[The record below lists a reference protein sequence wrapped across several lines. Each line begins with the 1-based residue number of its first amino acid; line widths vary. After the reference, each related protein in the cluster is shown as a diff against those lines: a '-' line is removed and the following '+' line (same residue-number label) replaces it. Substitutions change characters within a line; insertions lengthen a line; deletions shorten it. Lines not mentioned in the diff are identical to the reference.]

1 MRLAPARLRL
11 LCAAAFALSVA
22 SPHHVAAQATAVA
35 PPSALTTP
43 STALPSPEDFFGFR
57 MGTDGQ
63 LAGWMEIQ
71 SYFRKVADASD
82 RVELVDVGPTTE
94 DQRMIAAI
102 VTAPE
107 NMARLAEI
115 KESSLRI
122 ADSRRIG
129 EDEALTLAARQPAVV
144 AIGCSIHA
152 TEIGATQMVN
162 ELLHLLATTD
172 DAGWL
177 AVLRQT
183 VIVLIPSLNPDG
195 HRLVMDWHDRT
206 RATPFAGAPQPW
218 LYHKYAGH
226 DVNRDGF
233 MMNLAESRSLARFF
247 YRVWRPQV
255 FLTMHQMGTK
265 GPRFFVPPTY
275 DPIDRNHDPLVWRTA
290 GLLGG
295 AMSLAL
301 EREGKSG
308 VVSSA
313 LYDYFWPG
321 YEDSA
326 PLGHN
331 IVCLLTEVA
340 SANLSAPID
349 VPPGELVGSARGLP
363 QYAPQVNFPNP
374 WPGGVWRLRDI
385 VDYELTAVRGLL
397 DAVARYRGDIVGNAF
412 EMSRRAVAKG
422 VAGDPYAFVIA
433 QEQHDPDAATKLVS
447 LLLDGGVEIQRAM
460 EPFRIGE
467 KDYGAGTDVVLM
479 AQPHRAYAKTLLESQ
494 SYPIRRLTP
503 NGPAERPYDM
513 TGWTLP
519 LQMGVTVERIDKEFE
534 LPVMTL
540 ADAPVRVP
548 AQIWG
553 ERRPS
558 YYLVDARGAGG
569 ARAINRLLSAG
580 VELTWTREPI
590 TAQGYWHA
598 PGTVVVRHSRESR
611 SIVEGI
617 ARELGLRAT
626 AMKGRT
632 PDAVS
637 PIGGARI
644 GIYRPWVDGIDEGWT
659 RWVLEQYGFAYRN
672 LGDAEVRRGSLRA
685 AWDVVVLPDMR
696 PERLIEGLRPGTVP
710 QEYAG
715 GLGQTGLDALGQFV
729 REGGTVVCLDS
740 SCHPLISA
748 MQLPV
753 TNALQSLPAETF
765 YCPGSLVRV
774 ALDPASPLAFGMQE
788 DTAAMLADGSAY
800 DLRPGAPSSAGVVA
814 VPARY
819 GAGNPLLSGW
829 LDGPE
834 HLAGKAA
841 VVEVSVGQGRVVLV
855 GFRPQHR
862 GQTLATF
869 RVLFNALFTS
879 PAFPPR
885 ER

>member
-1 MRLAPARLRL
+1 MRLARARVHLVCTAL
-11 LCAAAFALSVA
+11 LGLSLA
-22 SPHHVAAQATAVA
+22 SPHRLAAQAVAAA
-35 PPSALTTP
+35 PPP
-43 STALPSPEDFFGFR
+43 SPAATATALPSPEEFFGFR
-57 MGTDGQ
+57 MGADGR

-71 SYFRKVADASD
+71 SYFRRAAEASD
-82 RVELVDVGPTTE
+82 RVTLIDVGPTTE
-94 DQRMIAAI
+94 GQRMIAAL

-115 KESSLRI
+115 KDGSRRI

-129 EDEALTLAARQPAVV
+129 EDEARALAARQPAVV
-144 AIGCSIHA
+144 AIGCSIHSA
-152 TEIGATQMVN
+152 EVGATQMAN
-162 ELLHLLATTD
+162 ELLHQLATTTD
-172 DAGWL
+172 TDWL
-177 AVLRQT
+177 AILRQT
-183 VIVLIPSLNPDG
+183 VVVLIPSLNPDG
-195 HRLVMDWHDRT
+195 HRLVVDWYERT
-206 RATPFAGAPQPW
+206 RATPFAGAAMPW
-218 LYHKYAGH
+218 LDHKYAGH

-233 MMNLAESRSLARFF
+233 MMNLAESRTLAHFF
-247 YRVWRPQV
+247 YREWRPQV

-308 VVSSA
+308 VISSA
-313 LYDYFWPG
+313 MYDYFWPG

-331 IVCLLTEVA
+331 IVCILTEVA
-340 SANLSAPID
+340 SVNLAVPVD
-349 VPPGELVGSARGLP
+349 VPPAELTGNPRGLP

-374 WPGGVWRLRDI
+374 WPGGTWRLRDI
-385 VDYELTAVRGLL
+385 VDYELTAARGLL
-397 DAVARYRGDIVGNAF
+397 DAVARYRTEIVGNAF

-422 VAGDPYAFVIA
+422 VAGDPYAYVIA
-433 QEQHDPDAATKLVS
+433 QEQHDPDAAAKLVS
-447 LLLDGGVEIQRAM
+447 LLLDGGVELQRAM

-479 AQPHRAYAKTLLESQ
+479 AQPHRAYAKTLLETQ
-494 SYPIRRLTP
+494 SYPVRRLTP
-503 NGPAERPYDM
+503 NGPAERPYDV

-519 LQMGVTVERIDKEFE
+519 LQMGVAVERIDTEFD

-540 ADAPVRVP
+540 ADAPVRIP

-553 ERRPS
+553 ERRPA

-580 VELTWTREPI
+580 IELAWTREPI
-590 TAQGYWHA
+590 TAQGYRHP

-611 SIVEGI
+611 AVVEGI
-617 ARELGLRAT
+617 AGQLGLRAT
-626 AMKGRT
+626 AMKGRVPAAT
-632 PDAVS
+632 S

-644 GIYRPWVDGIDEGWT
+644 GLYRPWVDGIDEGWT
-659 RWVLEQYGFAYRN
+659 RWVLEEYGFTLRN
-672 LGDAEVRRGSLRA
+672 LVDADVKRGGLRA
-685 AWDVVVLPDMR
+685 GWDVIVIPDMR
-696 PERLIEGLRPGTVP
+696 PERLAEGLRPGTVP
-710 QEYAG
+710 DEYTG
-715 GLGQTGLDALGQFV
+715 GLGQTGLDALGRFA
-729 REGGTVVCLDS
+729 REGGTLVCLDS
-740 SCHPLISA
+740 SCQPLLAA

-753 TNALQSLPAETF
+753 SDALQSLPAETF
-765 YCPGSLVRV
+765 YCPGSLVRL
-774 ALDPASPLAFGMQE
+774 AFEPSSPLAFGMKE
-788 DTAAMLADGSAY
+788 DTAALLVNGSAY
-800 DLRPGAPSSAGVVA
+800 DLRHGAPASAGIVSVA
-814 VPARY
+814 ARY
-819 GAGNPLLSGW
+819 GSGNPLLSGW

-879 PAFPPR
+879 PTFPPH